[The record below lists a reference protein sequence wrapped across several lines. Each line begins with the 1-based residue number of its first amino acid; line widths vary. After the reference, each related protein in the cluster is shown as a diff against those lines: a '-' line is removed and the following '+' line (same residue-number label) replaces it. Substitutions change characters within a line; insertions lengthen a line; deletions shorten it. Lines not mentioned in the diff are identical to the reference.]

1 MRLTLI
7 FAVLFLLNSCR
18 QSKQNNLET
27 NEYLEKQILNRIDV
41 ISASEKADSLMP
53 ALYDINREVGQLVLL
68 SKDVENMAASVNRSN
83 TYFDS
88 VVKQYQLDS
97 SDFVRLTRDMPLNDV
112 ETVIKKNELNLLN
125 KIIFKHK
132 IGTPMYTAQ

>member
-53 ALYDINREVGQLVLL
+53 ALYDINREVGQLLLL